1 MGLARSGFAFGGR
14 ETLQKATYLH
24 GELENQSSEE
34 CSPCLI
40 SWNQQWMLNSP
51 SERSS
56 HLELVDTGL
65 LSSICIQLRQDG
77 TDG

>member
-1 MGLARSGFAFGGR
+1 MGLARSGFVFGGR

-24 GELENQSSEE
+24 GESSEE

-40 SWNQQWMLNSP
+40 SWNQQQMLNSP

>member
-40 SWNQQWMLNSP
+40 SWNQQWMLNSR
-51 SERSS
+51 SER
-56 HLELVDTGL
+56 
-65 LSSICIQLRQDG
+65 
-77 TDG
+77 